1 MKKSEMIE
9 ALVAHYA
16 KGNKAQFA
24 KIIGVPAQNIS
35 AWVKRE
41 SFDPELIYSKCEGIS
56 ADWLLSCGE
65 GEMLSRDKHNVD
77 TNSNAEL
84 IELCKQLV
92 ANYQQ
97 REEVMN
103 KLVSMLK

>member
-1 MKKSEMIE
+1 MKKSEMME
-9 ALVAHYA
+9 ALVTHYA
-16 KGNKAQFA
+16 KGNKAKFA

-35 AWVKRE
+35 AWIKRE
-41 SFDPELIYSKCEGIS
+41 SFDPELFYSKLDGVS

-77 TNSNAEL
+77 TSSNAEL

>member
-16 KGNKAQFA
+16 KGNKAKFA
-24 KIIGVPAQNIS
+24 KMIGVPAQNIS
-35 AWVKRE
+35 AWIKRE
-41 SFDPELIYSKCEGIS
+41 SFDPELIYSKCDGVS

-65 GEMLSRDKHNVD
+65 GKMLSKDKHNID
-77 TNSNAEL
+77 ANSNAEL

-97 REEVMN
+97 REDVMA